1 MAWVFLATAGAGG
14 CCWASTT
21 GCCWATVGPTC
32 QLKQKKQLKE
42 VNHCLLAFWMVW
54 LSSMGKG
61 WAAGLAT
68 MKTLKK
74 NWDGTWSLALDLVVN
89 LARFDTGSCIHWWKE
104 LKNGKAL
111 CAIHKTQ
118 GISKEWDGVM
128 GSTIGAH
135 VQKHC
140 VLKKDSK
147 SIVCSVSKQ
156 WYSTK
161 CSNKQKKSSGFD
173 GGLGGSVGASSY
185 KHIIH
190 TWKGPQTLWFQ
201 KKMVQVLC
209 WQELL
214 QPAKNIW
221 HTHIYRYVISI
232 K

>member
-1 MAWVFLATAGAGG
+1 MVPGVWP
-14 CCWASTT
+14 ST
-21 GCCWATVGPTC
+21 
-32 QLKQKKQLKE
+32 
-42 VNHCLLAFWMVW
+42 W
-54 LSSMGKG
+54 LST
-61 WAAGLAT
+61 WHVLILAPVYIDE
-68 MKTLKK
+68 K
-74 NWDGTWSLALDLVVN
+74 NWKMD
-89 LARFDTGSCIHWWKE
+89 
-104 LKNGKAL
+104 
-111 CAIHKTQ
+111 KTQ

-128 GSTIGAH
+128 GSTKGAH

-147 SIVCSVSKQ
+147 SIVCFVSKK

-173 GGLGGSVGASSY
+173 GRLGGSVGASSY

-221 HTHIYRYVISI
+221 HTHIYIYRYVINI